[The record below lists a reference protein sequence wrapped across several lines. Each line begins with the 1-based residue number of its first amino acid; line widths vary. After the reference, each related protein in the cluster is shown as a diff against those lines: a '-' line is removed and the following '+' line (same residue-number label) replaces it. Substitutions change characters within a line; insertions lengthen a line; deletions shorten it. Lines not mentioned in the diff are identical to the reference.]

1 MGYFFPLIN
10 RYDSTSTCR
19 GCGRPVVVVCVGRLI
34 VLLLWFL
41 VVLLSRGA
49 NLLPIKADQ
58 TFFFDFDFTII
69 FVVVVVVVVV
79 VVDVDVDVGV
89 AAIVSASAPKYDD
102 GVGAGTFS

>member
-1 MGYFFPLIN
+1 M
-10 RYDSTSTCR
+10 
-19 GCGRPVVVVCVGRLI
+19 
-34 VLLLWFL
+34 LLLWFL

-69 FVVVVVVVVV
+69 FVVVV
-79 VVDVDVDVGV
+79 DGDVDVGV

>member
-69 FVVVVVVVVV
+69 FVVVVVGG
-79 VVDVDVDVGV
+79 VDVDVGV